1 MKRLL
6 LLATVVMALLA
17 SSCSKYKYET
27 VPGDPMKTRIYTL
40 PNGLKVY
47 MSVNKE
53 TPRIQTYIAVRVG
66 GKNDPAETTG
76 LAHYFEHLMFKGT
89 PNFGTSDYEAE
100 KPLLDEIEQL
110 FETYRQTT
118 DEAERAAIYH
128 RIDSISYEAS
138 KISIP
143 NEYDKLMAAIGANGT
158 NAYTSQDMTVY
169 VEDIPSNE
177 VENWAKIEADRF
189 RNPVIRGFH
198 TELETIYEEK
208 NMSLTQD
215 SRKMWEALDAAL
227 FPHHPYGTQT
237 VLGTQEHLK
246 NPSITNV
253 RNYHKTYYVPNNMAI
268 CLSGDLN
275 PDEVIATID
284 KYFGDMVPNE
294 NLPKLEFQPEEP
306 ITEPV
311 VREVYGLEAANV
323 LLGWRLPG
331 TSTDSNDVAQI
342 AGAIL
347 NNGQAGLIDL
357 DLNQQQ
363 KVLGAYGGYSG
374 QPDYSSFILGG
385 RPKAGQSLEEV
396 RDLLL
401 AEVAKLRSGDFD
413 EKLIEASINNFK
425 LYMMHALEDNSSR
438 ADMYVQS
445 FIAGTD
451 WADEVAQLDRMEK
464 ITKQDVVEWA
474 NKYLAENGYVIVF
487 KREGED
493 KSVQKIAA
501 PKITPIATNRDQQS
515 AFLTEIQ
522 QSEVTPIEPVFV
534 DYQKE
539 MAQFD
544 VRDGIHVLY
553 KKNELNDIFTLNY
566 VFDTGT
572 ENDPT
577 LALAFNYLSYLG
589 TGSMT
594 AEQIA
599 SEMYDI
605 ACSFSMGAGS
615 NQSTI
620 SISGLSENM
629 PRAMEIVEGLIAGA
643 VADEAIL
650 ENLKQDLIKSRADA
664 KLNQGRNFA
673 ALQRYMFYGEEY
685 IKRTTLSNEALS
697 ALGSEELIAVVRDL
711 MNKQHEVL
719 YYGPMSEE
727 QVKASIAERHKA
739 AEVLT
744 PLEKSYP
751 KRLLTDKSS
760 VVVAQYDANQL
771 YYLQFSNRGE
781 LFDVKN
787 DPAIT
792 LYNEYF
798 GGSMN
803 SICFQEMR
811 EARGLA
817 YTAQA
822 WIGEPSFADD
832 NYSYIAFI
840 ATQNDK
846 MQTAIEAFDEIIN
859 QMPESE
865 AAFQIA
871 KEAILTRLRTQR
883 TTGAHV
889 LNSYLSLR
897 RLGLTEDR
905 DRQIFEKVQAMTLDD
920 VKATQQQWV
929 KGRPYTYGILGDIKN
944 LDLNYLKTLGP
955 IRTVSQEE
963 IFGY

>member
-6 LLATVVMALLA
+6 TLTVVVLSLLA

-27 VPGDPMKTRIYTL
+27 VKGDPMQTRIYTL

-89 PNFGTSDYEAE
+89 PSFGTSDYAAE
-100 KPLLDEIEQL
+100 KPMLDEIEQL
-110 FETYRQTT
+110 FETYRQTE

-208 NMSLTQD
+208 NMSLTRD
-215 SRKMWEALDAAL
+215 ARKVWEALDAAL

-323 LLGWRLPG
+323 MIGWRLPG
-331 TSTDSNDVAQI
+331 NSTDPNDVAQI
-342 AGAIL
+342 ASAIL

-374 QPDYSSFILGG
+374 QPDYSTFLVGG
-385 RPKAGQSLEEV
+385 SPKAEQSLEEV

-401 AEVAKLRSGDFD
+401 AEVAKLRAGDFD

-425 LYMMHALEDNSSR
+425 LYQMKAYEDNASR

-445 FIAGTD
+445 FISGTD
-451 WADEVAQLDRMEK
+451 WADEVAQLDRMAK
-464 ITKQDVVEWA
+464 ITKQDIVDWA
-474 NKYLAENGYVIVF
+474 NEYLGEKSYAIVY

-493 KSVQKIAA
+493 RNVQKIAA
-501 PKITPIATNRDQQS
+501 PKITPIVTNRDKQS

-522 QSEVTPIEPVFV
+522 QSKVTPIEPVFV
-534 DYQKE
+534 DYQKD

-544 VRDGIHVLY
+544 VREGIHVLY

-566 VFDTGT
+566 IFDTGT
-572 ENDPT
+572 ENDPS
-577 LALAFNYLSYLG
+577 LSLAFDYMSYLG
-589 TGSMT
+589 TEAMS

-605 ACSFSMGAGS
+605 ACSFSMYAGS
-615 NQSTI
+615 NQCSI

-629 PRAMEIVEGLIAGA
+629 PRAMEIVEGLISGA

-650 ENLKQDLIKSRADA
+650 GNLKQDMIKERADA
-664 KLNQGRNFA
+664 KLNQARNFG
-673 ALQRYMFYGEEY
+673 ALQRYLYYGEDY
-685 IKRTTLSNEALS
+685 IKRTTLTNDALM
-697 ALGSEELIAVVRDL
+697 ALGSEQLIAAVQAL
-711 MNKQHEVL
+711 MGKQHEVL
-719 YYGPMSEE
+719 YYGPKSEE
-727 QVKASIAERHKA
+727 EVKQLIAENHKA
-739 AEVLT
+739 AEELA
-744 PLEKSYP
+744 PLEKNYP
-751 KRLLTDKSS
+751 KKQLTDQSS
-760 VVVAQYDANQL
+760 VILAQYDANQL

-781 LFDVKN
+781 AFDVKN

-822 WIGEPSFADD
+822 WLASPSFAGDS
-832 NYSYIAFI
+832 YSYTAFI

-871 KEAILTRLRTQR
+871 KDAIISRLRTDR
-883 TTGAHV
+883 TTGADV
-889 LNSYLSLR
+889 LNSYIQLR
-897 RLGLTEDR
+897 RLGLSEDR
-905 DRQIFEKVQAMTLDD
+905 DRQIFEKVQTMTLED

-929 KGRPYTYGILGDIKN
+929 KDRPYTYGILGDIKN
-944 LDLNYLKTLGP
+944 LDLNFLKTLGP

>member
-1 MKRLL
+1 
-6 LLATVVMALLA
+6 
-17 SSCSKYKYET
+17 
-27 VPGDPMKTRIYTL
+27 
-40 PNGLKVY
+40 
-47 MSVNKE
+47 
-53 TPRIQTYIAVRVG
+53 
-66 GKNDPAETTG
+66 
-76 LAHYFEHLMFKGT
+76 
-89 PNFGTSDYEAE
+89 
-100 KPLLDEIEQL
+100 
-110 FETYRQTT
+110 
-118 DEAERAAIYH
+118 
-128 RIDSISYEAS
+128 
-138 KISIP
+138 
-143 NEYDKLMAAIGANGT
+143 
-158 NAYTSQDMTVY
+158 
-169 VEDIPSNE
+169 
-177 VENWAKIEADRF
+177 
-189 RNPVIRGFH
+189 
-198 TELETIYEEK
+198 
-208 NMSLTQD
+208 
-215 SRKMWEALDAAL
+215 
-227 FPHHPYGTQT
+227 
-237 VLGTQEHLK
+237 
-246 NPSITNV
+246 
-253 RNYHKTYYVPNNMAI
+253 
-268 CLSGDLN
+268 
-275 PDEVIATID
+275 
-284 KYFGDMVPNE
+284 
-294 NLPKLEFQPEEP
+294 
-306 ITEPV
+306 
-311 VREVYGLEAANV
+311 
-323 LLGWRLPG
+323 
-331 TSTDSNDVAQI
+331 
-342 AGAIL
+342 
-347 NNGQAGLIDL
+347 
-357 DLNQQQ
+357 
-363 KVLGAYGGYSG
+363 
-374 QPDYSSFILGG
+374 
-385 RPKAGQSLEEV
+385 
-396 RDLLL
+396 
-401 AEVAKLRSGDFD
+401 
-413 EKLIEASINNFK
+413 
-425 LYMMHALEDNSSR
+425 
-438 ADMYVQS
+438 
-445 FIAGTD
+445 
-451 WADEVAQLDRMEK
+451 
-464 ITKQDVVEWA
+464 
-474 NKYLAENGYVIVF
+474 
-487 KREGED
+487 
-493 KSVQKIAA
+493 
-501 PKITPIATNRDQQS
+501 
-515 AFLTEIQ
+515 
-522 QSEVTPIEPVFV
+522 
-534 DYQKE
+534 

-643 VADEAIL
+643 VADETIL

-697 ALGSEELIAVVRDL
+697 ALGSEELIAAVRDL

-760 VVVAQYDANQL
+760 VVLAQYDANQL